1 MIRTY
6 DKHGLKFQYPENWK
20 LEEET
25 VEDDSPSVSLYS
37 PEGAFWSVT
46 IYADVDPASASEQA
60 LESMRVEYPDLDVDA
75 VTESIAG
82 QELVGYEMSFV
93 CLDMVNTARVLCYG
107 DDRSAFVLMYQA
119 EDRDYTKLT
128 DVFSAVT
135 TSMLSAS

>member
-107 DDRSAFVLMYQA
+107 DDRSTYVLMYQA
-119 EDRDYTKLT
+119 EDRDYTKLA